1 MRLTP
6 TETDRLLIHTAAD
19 VARRRLERGLL
30 LNVPEATALIAA
42 AVIEAARDGLRLAEA
57 IAAGRTVLAATNVL
71 PGVSDVVIEVSVEA
85 VFDDGTRLAVVRDP
99 FRALEAGHGLGAD
112 APGAVVVAID
122 TSVDDRPVTEVDVQN
137 TAEVPVSIT
146 SHFHFFEI
154 NPRMRFDRAAG
165 YGKHLAIPAGS
176 VVRFEP
182 GQTLRVSLVPI
193 GGNRIVIGFAGL
205 VDGPLDAPGALQL
218 ALQRAAAFGY
228 LDSGAQ

>member
-71 PGVSDVVIEVSVEA
+71 PGVSDV
-85 VFDDGTRLAVVRDP
+85 GTRLAVVRDP